1 MASPSG
7 QRRLLAVGPFDE
19 NILAVGPFDETT
31 LRARGEIELPSTPGK
46 RSVES
51 AAHFSMTGS
60 SPYQIGAIGAT
71 FQRSSPSPIRNSAGA
86 DDKRTTAFLFTQ
98 LRGVLDVV

>member
-1 MASPSG
+1 MASCMTHRGKEDYWLWDHLMRP
-7 QRRLLAVGPFDE
+7 
-19 NILAVGPFDETT
+19 T
-31 LRARGEIELPSTPGK
+31 LHARGEIELPSTPGK

-51 AAHFSMTGS
+51 AAHFSTSGS

-71 FQRSSPSPIRNSAGA
+71 FQRSSPSPIRISAGA
-86 DDKRTTAFLFTQ
+86 DDKGATAFLFTQ